1 MVKGLKEILLGTALF
16 IAPSALA
23 QESATLPAQPVAPAT
38 MQAASGPAPLV
49 TFSPVA
55 AAVQEIQDAPDGPQL
70 VVVPA
75 GSFTMGSPADEAG
88 RDAFE
93 GPEHEVR
100 ITRAFALGKTDVTF
114 EQWDACVASGGCNG
128 YRPDD
133 NGWGR
138 GNQPVINVSWHD
150 AQSYIEWLSAHTG
163 KNYRL
168 PSEAEWEYAARA
180 GASTPYWWGPTADHD
195 HANYGNDQCC
205 GGAMLGADRWFGT
218 SPVGSFPANSFG
230 LYDMNG
236 NVMQLT
242 ADCWH
247 ANYGGAPADGSAWS
261 EDQRCAMR
269 TIRGGAWNSTP
280 AFMRSADRIWML
292 STVRMN
298 LVGFR
303 VARDL

>member
-1 MVKGLKEILLGTALF
+1 MVWGSKTILLGTAIFAAL
-16 IAPSALA
+16 PALA
-23 QESATLPAQPVAPAT
+23 GETASPGAPMPSAT
-38 MQAASGPAPLV
+38 MQASNSPAPAV
-49 TFSPVA
+49 TMSAVSGM
-55 AAVQEIQDAPDGPQL
+55 VQEIQDAPDAPRL

-88 RDAFE
+88 RDPFE
-93 GPEHEVR
+93 GPQHEVR

-114 EQWDACVASGGCNG
+114 EQWDACVAAGGCNG

-150 AQSYIEWLSAHTG
+150 AHSYTEWLSARTG

-180 GASTPYWWGPTADHD
+180 RAVTPYWWGASADHD
-195 HANYGNDQCC
+195 HANYGNDRCC
-205 GGAMLGADRWFGT
+205 SGAQVGADQWFGT
-218 SPVGSFPANSFG
+218 SPVGSFPANAFG
-230 LYDMNG
+230 LFDMNG

-242 ADCWH
+242 EDCWH
-247 ANYGGAPADGSAWS
+247 ANYSGAPADGSAWN
-261 EDQRCAMR
+261 EDPRCGMR

-280 AFMRSADRIWML
+280 AFMRASDRIWLLATMR
-292 STVRMN
+292 TNMI
-298 LVGFR
+298 GFR